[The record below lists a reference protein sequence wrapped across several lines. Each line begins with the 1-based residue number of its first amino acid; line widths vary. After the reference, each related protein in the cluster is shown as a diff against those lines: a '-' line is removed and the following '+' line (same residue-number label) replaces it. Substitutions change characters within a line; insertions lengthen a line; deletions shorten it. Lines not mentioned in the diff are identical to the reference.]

1 MNETPAFPRI
11 SAGRMQLTTACSREN
26 TDIAQLK
33 LAKVII
39 KEERAR
45 LMRLREVILNT
56 TFPAMFPV
64 RVLLRLSLFW
74 GGAEKKPIHSN
85 QALM

>member
-1 MNETPAFPRI
+1 MKPRLSPVEVLCECNSQQPA
-11 SAGRMQLTTACSREN
+11 AGEN

-33 LAKVII
+33 LAKVI
-39 KEERAR
+39 KEETAL

-56 TFPAMFPV
+56 TLPAIFPV

-85 QALM
+85 QTLM